1 MVTVDGVRIPTRTH
15 LGIRGLVAVLLVAS
29 MACAGSPTSDGSPI
43 PEMSA
48 ASDVLLDAACPGEEV
63 PTDLSVT
70 CHRLEL
76 GDASLSVVV
85 IRSADPTGGPVL
97 HLHGGPG
104 GRAVLDRHRW
114 LAPRSEV
121 LEGHDV
127 ILVDQRGGGDS
138 TPSLD
143 CSELDAGPSAGL
155 DDYRS
160 CRRRLDDS
168 GIDRGQ
174 TTVHQVALDMVSLRE
189 ALGLESWH
197 LHGVSFG
204 TRIALELIRIDEGA
218 VLSAVLD
225 SPMPPEVAA
234 YDDLPAG
241 VLGALESLEVG
252 CREVAACTEG
262 LLEPLRGVLADL
274 ADGPVAVTTRSGEAV
289 TYDDVRFARL
299 LTDALAGPMGPA
311 VARRAIPLA
320 SSQRLAEA
328 VALLAEIASPGRS
341 AGDPVAEGAQLSSE
355 CADEVP
361 FNTMATTDTGD
372 PILDAVSGAMNDVRA
387 LCALWDVPASPRI
400 IDLAV
405 TSDVPVLILSGHLD
419 PITPVAWAR
428 RLADGLGNATLV
440 EHRGWTHVPSMS
452 DACAAHIVAGFLDGG
467 TPATSPDC

>member
-1 MVTVDGVRIPTRTH
+1 MATVGRVRRPMRALSGVLCLIS
-15 LGIRGLVAVLLVAS
+15 LAA
-29 MACAGSPTSDGSPI
+29 ACSGSPPI
-43 PEMSA
+43 PDRSA
-48 ASDVLLDAACPGEEV
+48 AGDVLLDADCPGEEV
-63 PTDLSVT
+63 PTDLIVS

-76 GDASLSVVV
+76 AEASLSVAV
-85 IRSADPTGGPVL
+85 IRSADPTGAPVL

-104 GRAVLDRHRW
+104 GRAVPDRYRW

-143 CSELDAGPSAGL
+143 CPELDAGPVAGL

-160 CRRRLDDS
+160 CRRRLDDA
-168 GIDRGQ
+168 GIDRSQ
-174 TTVHQVALDMVSLRE
+174 TTVEGIAADMVSLRQ

-225 SPMPPEVAA
+225 SPMPPEVDA
-234 YDDLPAG
+234 YDDLPVG
-241 VLGALESLEVG
+241 VLGALERLEAG

-274 ADGPVAVTTRSGEAV
+274 ADRPVAVTTRSGEAV
-289 TYDDVRFARL
+289 IYDDVRFARL
-299 LTDALAGPMGPA
+299 LTDALAGPAGP
-311 VARRAIPLA
+311 VVVRQAIPLA
-320 SSQRLAEA
+320 ASDRLAEA
-328 VALLAEIASPGRS
+328 VARLGEIASTGRS

-372 PILDAVSGAMNDVRA
+372 PILDAVSGAVNEVRA
-387 LCALWDVPASPRI
+387 LCAMWDVPASPRI

-405 TSDVPVLILSGHLD
+405 SSDVPVLILSGHLD

-452 DACAAHIVAGFLDGG
+452 DACAAHIVAGFLDGE
-467 TPATSPDC
+467 TPSTSPDC

>member
-1 MVTVDGVRIPTRTH
+1 VVTVDGVRIPTRTH

-43 PEMSA
+43 PEVSA

-252 CREVAACTEG
+252 CREVAACTEPG
-262 LLEPLRGVLADL
+262 DQVVGQAADATQQRPGAHAADRSNARATSRDRIRGRCRA
-274 ADGPVAVTTRSGEAV
+274 AGTRSG
-289 TYDDVRFARL
+289 
-299 LTDALAGPMGPA
+299 
-311 VARRAIPLA
+311 
-320 SSQRLAEA
+320 
-328 VALLAEIASPGRS
+328 
-341 AGDPVAEGAQLSSE
+341 
-355 CADEVP
+355 
-361 FNTMATTDTGD
+361 
-372 PILDAVSGAMNDVRA
+372 
-387 LCALWDVPASPRI
+387 
-400 IDLAV
+400 
-405 TSDVPVLILSGHLD
+405 
-419 PITPVAWAR
+419 
-428 RLADGLGNATLV
+428 
-440 EHRGWTHVPSMS
+440 
-452 DACAAHIVAGFLDGG
+452 GG
-467 TPATSPDC
+467 

>member
-1 MVTVDGVRIPTRTH
+1 MATVGRVRRPMRALSGVLCLIS
-15 LGIRGLVAVLLVAS
+15 LAA
-29 MACAGSPTSDGSPI
+29 ACSGSPPI
-43 PEMSA
+43 PDRSA
-48 ASDVLLDAACPGEEV
+48 AGDVLLDADCPGEEV
-63 PTDLSVT
+63 PTDLIVS

-76 GDASLSVVV
+76 AEASLSVAV
-85 IRSADPTGGPVL
+85 IRSADPTGAPVL

-104 GRAVLDRHRW
+104 GRAVPDRYRW

-143 CSELDAGPSAGL
+143 CLELDAGPVAGL

-160 CRRRLDDS
+160 CRRRLDDA
-168 GIDRGQ
+168 GIDRSQ
-174 TTVHQVALDMVSLRE
+174 TTVEGIAADMVSLRQ

-225 SPMPPEVAA
+225 SPMPPEVDA
-234 YDDLPAG
+234 YDDLPVG
-241 VLGALESLEVG
+241 VLGALERLEAG

-274 ADGPVAVTTRSGEAV
+274 ADRPVAVTTRSGEAV
-289 TYDDVRFARL
+289 IYDDVRFARL
-299 LTDALAGPMGPA
+299 LTDALAGPAGP
-311 VARRAIPLA
+311 VVVRQAIPLA
-320 SSQRLAEA
+320 ASDRLAEA
-328 VALLAEIASPGRS
+328 VARLGEIASTGRS

-361 FNTMATTDTGD
+361 FNTMTTTDTGD
-372 PILDAVSGAMNDVRA
+372 PILDAVSGAVNEVRA
-387 LCALWDVPASPRI
+387 LCAMWDVPASPRI

-405 TSDVPVLILSGHLD
+405 SSDVPVLILSGHLD

-452 DACAAHIVAGFLDGG
+452 DACAAHIVAGFLDGE
-467 TPATSPDC
+467 TPSTSPDC

>member
-1 MVTVDGVRIPTRTH
+1 VATVGRVRRPMRALSGVLCLIS
-15 LGIRGLVAVLLVAS
+15 LAA
-29 MACAGSPTSDGSPI
+29 ACSGSPPIPDGS
-43 PEMSA
+43 A
-48 ASDVLLDAACPGEEV
+48 AGDVLLDADCPGEEV
-63 PTDLSVT
+63 PTDLTVS

-76 GDASLSVVV
+76 AEASLSVAV
-85 IRSADPTGGPVL
+85 IRSADPTGAPVL

-104 GRAVLDRHRW
+104 GRAVPDRYRW

-143 CSELDAGPSAGL
+143 CLELDAGPVAGL

-160 CRRRLDDS
+160 CRRRLDDA
-168 GIDRGQ
+168 GIDRSQ
-174 TTVHQVALDMVSLRE
+174 TTVEGIAADMVSLRQ

-225 SPMPPEVAA
+225 SPMPPEVDA
-234 YDDLPAG
+234 YDDLPVG
-241 VLGALESLEVG
+241 VLGALERLEAG

-274 ADGPVAVTTRSGEAV
+274 ADRPVAVTTRSGEAV
-289 TYDDVRFARL
+289 IYDDVRFARL
-299 LTDALAGPMGPA
+299 LTDALAGPAGP
-311 VARRAIPLA
+311 VVVRQAIPLA
-320 SSQRLAEA
+320 ASDRLAEA
-328 VALLAEIASPGRS
+328 VARLGEIASTGRS

-372 PILDAVSGAMNDVRA
+372 PILDAVSGAVNEVRA
-387 LCALWDVPASPRI
+387 LCAMWDVPASPRI

-405 TSDVPVLILSGHLD
+405 SSDVPVLILSGHLD

-452 DACAAHIVAGFLDGG
+452 NACAAHIVAGFLDGE

>member
-1 MVTVDGVRIPTRTH
+1 
-15 LGIRGLVAVLLVAS
+15 
-29 MACAGSPTSDGSPI
+29 
-43 PEMSA
+43 
-48 ASDVLLDAACPGEEV
+48 
-63 PTDLSVT
+63 
-70 CHRLEL
+70 
-76 GDASLSVVV
+76 
-85 IRSADPTGGPVL
+85 
-97 HLHGGPG
+97 
-104 GRAVLDRHRW
+104 
-114 LAPRSEV
+114 
-121 LEGHDV
+121 
-127 ILVDQRGGGDS
+127 
-138 TPSLD
+138 
-143 CSELDAGPSAGL
+143 
-155 DDYRS
+155 
-160 CRRRLDDS
+160 
-168 GIDRGQ
+168 
-174 TTVHQVALDMVSLRE
+174 
-189 ALGLESWH
+189 
-197 LHGVSFG
+197 
-204 TRIALELIRIDEGA
+204 
-218 VLSAVLD
+218 
-225 SPMPPEVAA
+225 MPPEVAA

-372 PILDAVSGAMNDVRA
+372 PILDAVSGAMNEVRA

-428 RLADGLGNATLV
+428 RLADGLGNSTLV

>member
-1 MVTVDGVRIPTRTH
+1 MASVGRVRRPMRALPGVLCLIT
-15 LGIRGLVAVLLVAS
+15 LAA
-29 MACAGSPTSDGSPI
+29 ACSGSPPISSGSADG
-43 PEMSA
+43 
-48 ASDVLLDAACPGEEV
+48 DVLLDADCPGEEV
-63 PTDLSVT
+63 PTDLTVN

-76 GDASLSVVV
+76 VDASLSVVV
-85 IRSADPTGGPVL
+85 IRSAEPTGAPVL

-104 GRAVLDRHRW
+104 GRAVRDRYRW
-114 LAPRSEV
+114 LAPRSEI
-121 LEGHDV
+121 LEGHNV

-143 CSELDAGPSAGL
+143 CPELDAGPAAGL

-160 CRRRLDDS
+160 CRRRLDDA
-168 GIDRGQ
+168 GIDRSQ
-174 TTVHQVALDMVSLRE
+174 TTVKGIAADMVSLRQ

-225 SPMPPEVAA
+225 SPMPPEVDA
-234 YDDLPAG
+234 YDDLPVG
-241 VLGALESLEVG
+241 VLGALERLEAG
-252 CREVAACTEG
+252 CSEVAACTEG

-274 ADGPVAVTTRSGEAV
+274 ADRPVAVTTSSGEAV
-289 TYDDVRFARL
+289 IYDDVRFARL
-299 LTDALAGPMGPA
+299 LTDALAGPTGP
-311 VARRAIPLA
+311 VVVRQAIPLA
-320 SSQRLAEA
+320 ASHQLAEA
-328 VALLAEIASPGRS
+328 VARLGEIASTGRS

-372 PILDAVSGAMNDVRA
+372 PILDAVSGAVNEVRA
-387 LCALWDVPASPRI
+387 LCAMWDVPASPRI

-405 TSDVPVLILSGHLD
+405 SSDVPVLILSGHLD

-440 EHRGWTHVPSMS
+440 EHRGWIHVPSMS
-452 DACAAHIVAGFLDGG
+452 DACAAHLVAKFLDGE